1 MTKFSK
7 EYKLQAV
14 KKTIKYDLSANQVA
28 HEYGWQTYERLMLI
42 AAYEAYGS
50 KIIYEPPQVTP
61 EFRLRL
67 TLWAIKHDA
76 SYVQVAR
83 KFGYTNISSIWKW
96 NKIYI

>member
-1 MTKFSK
+1 
-7 EYKLQAV
+7 
-14 KKTIKYDLSANQVA
+14 
-28 HEYGWQTYERLMLI
+28 MLI
-42 AAYEAYGS
+42 ATYEAHGS

-61 EFRLRL
+61 EFLLRL